1 MNRSTGL
8 GDTIEKITKKTGIKK
23 VIKVVTQAAGIDNCG
38 CEDRKESLNRLF
50 PYSKNN

>member
-1 MNRSTGL
+1 MEKSTGV

-23 VIKVVTQAAGIDNCG
+23 VIKVVTEAVGIDNCG
-38 CEDRKESLNRLF
+38 CDDRRDSLNRLF

>member
-23 VIKVVTQAAGIDNCG
+23 VIKVVTQATGIDNCG